1 MKNLLFGLI
10 ATVLFV
16 NVSFSNELKGVKI
29 TEPIKIEKSDAG
41 RGKIIKYLISAASAI
56 GDWFSSSDP
65 VSVHATGAYSNNTCD
80 ARNRN
85 ICNINFKVSNTIPLD
100 ILAPNT
106 NSTVMNKIIANSVSF
121 LAFDEYGNVYL
132 AVPEKTNDKLFTSG
146 DVKQINNAVISSEIV
161 DYINKQIIEIN
172 PKANKFTGIS
182 ANKVLQPFNN
192 GEGFLLIQ
200 LN

>member
-1 MKNLLFGLI
+1 
-10 ATVLFV
+10 
-16 NVSFSNELKGVKI
+16 
-29 TEPIKIEKSDAG
+29 
-41 RGKIIKYLISAASAI
+41 
-56 GDWFSSSDP
+56 
-65 VSVHATGAYSNNTCD
+65 
-80 ARNRN
+80 
-85 ICNINFKVSNTIPLD
+85 
-100 ILAPNT
+100 
-106 NSTVMNKIIANSVSF
+106 MNKIIANSVSF